1 MAKTRLFGES
11 ISPEVIKQLERRA
24 EVLSRGV
31 RNSNDLRYLNEKTS
45 WVRIISGVNT
55 QEVGKEGYTSTSA
68 KEFILSGGELEWDG
82 KKFIR
87 RRGFNTGN
95 SEEERGRYNYDKDL
109 GIRPEAGI
117 TSFNVK
123 SIGTYGVLREALV
136 EFSVWTRQDLQKAQD
151 LFLRPGVSAIVEWG
165 NAIHIKNSGNIS
177 DILEIAG
184 ENQYF
189 NLNSSEKIA
198 KILSENKINNSFNYD
213 AFLGFVSNFTWSF
226 RSDGGYDCSVK
237 LVSKGAVL
245 ESLTAYRSTSDVISE
260 MEGTP
265 VQLTDNI
272 DEQASKTYLHYFLKL
287 VEKGNKFNLTLTEYI
302 KNAAKFLREET
313 TEKSPP
319 IVVSYTSDGETKRNQ
334 SAIYVNLSTFF
345 ALVNISFGIKTPN
358 GERITSFYTRNSDS
372 NKLVEP
378 KYVTFQDHFSLNP
391 LYCVLPKIPAF
402 SENVKVKGLTETIID
417 REKDTIE
424 SIYSIYVN
432 LQETV
437 KDLNTVIDSSNTPE
451 KANVFDFIK
460 IVLNKINS
468 NLGEINSLDLT
479 YDEDTLK
486 WIVVD
491 RNSFK
496 AIPNSNTS
504 TSEDV
509 EQINITGLSS
519 VVSNVSLEAK
529 ITPQLSSQIAISAQ
543 ATNVNNSNVDLSL
556 AQFNSNIVDRFAYKE
571 EELIEYAED
580 QPRRYRSYKQI
591 LDESGN
597 PIGLEVKTPE
607 QRAAEERKK
616 EQQEKADQ
624 QEAEKEK
631 FINSI
636 ETAYIPLSETKVIR
650 DANFVGRTDTFIS
663 IEATEAL
670 PDYNKSLF
678 NKIKSESIVRFKNA
692 IFGTVSKQD
701 EESSIANGII
711 PVELKIT
718 LDGISGL
725 KIGQVFRI
733 GSPSK
738 SSSILPDIYDFYGF
752 VIVGLDSVV
761 ENSKWY
767 TTVRG
772 LTFRLGKD
780 GIEVEGKFN

>member
-45 WVRIISGVNT
+45 WVRMISGVNT
-55 QEVGKEGYTSTSA
+55 QEAGKEAYTSKSA

-87 RRGFNTGN
+87 RKGFNTSDN
-95 SEEERGRYNYDKDL
+95 IEERGRYNYDKDL

-123 SIGTYGVLREALV
+123 SIGTYGVLKEALV
-136 EFSVWTRQDLQKAQD
+136 GFNVWTRQDLQKAQD
-151 LFLRPGVSAIVEWG
+151 LFLRPGVTAIVEWG
-165 NAIHIKNSGNIS
+165 NAVHIKNSGNIS
-177 DILEIAG
+177 DVLEIAS
-184 ENQYF
+184 ENEYF
-189 NLNSSEKIA
+189 TLNNSENIA
-198 KILSENKINNSFNYD
+198 KILSENKINNFFNYD
-213 AFLGFVSNFTWSF
+213 AFLGFISNFTWSF
-226 RSDGGYDCSVK
+226 RPDGGYDCTVK

-245 ESLTAYRSTSDVISE
+245 ESLTAYRSTFDVIAE
-260 MEGTP
+260 IKGTP
-265 VQLTDNI
+265 ASQTDNI
-272 DEQASKTYLHYFLKL
+272 DDKAPKTYLHYFLQQ
-287 VEKGNKFNLTLTEYI
+287 VEKQSELNYIPNEYRDNVI
-302 KNAAKFLREET
+302 IPFREET
-313 TEKSPP
+313 DENLNA
-319 IVVSYTSDGETKRNQ
+319 ILLSYNSDGNINKNE
-334 SAIYVNLSTFF
+334 SAIYVNLNTFF

-358 GERITSFYTRNSDS
+358 GERITSFYTRNSGSED
-372 NKLVEP
+372 LVEP
-378 KYVTFQDHFSLNP
+378 KYVTFEDHFSLNP
-391 LYCVLPKIPAF
+391 LYCVLPKIPTF
-402 SENVKVKGLTETIID
+402 SDKVKIAGLTDSIID
-417 REKDTIE
+417 SEKNTKD
-424 SIYSIYVN
+424 SVYSIYVN
-432 LQETV
+432 LQEAV
-437 KDLNTVIDSSNTPE
+437 KDLDKIIDSTNTPE

-460 IVLNKINS
+460 VVLNKINS

-479 YDEDTLK
+479 YDEDLLK
-486 WIVVD
+486 WIVID

-496 AIPNSNTS
+496 AIPNSSS
-504 TSEDV
+504 TGGDV
-509 EQINITGLSS
+509 QQIDITGLSS
-519 VVSNVSLEAK
+519 AVSSVSLETK

-543 ATNVNNSNVDLSL
+543 ATDISNSNVDLSL
-556 AQFNSNIVDRFAYKE
+556 AQFNSNIVDRFAYEE

-591 LDESGN
+591 LDESGK
-597 PIGLEVKTPE
+597 PIGLELKTPE

-624 QEAEKEK
+624 QEAEKKK

-636 ETAYIPLSETKVIR
+636 ETAYTPLSQTKVIE
-650 DANFVGRTDTFIS
+650 GDTSFIRG
-663 IEATEAL
+663 TETVIVTETRETL
-670 PDYNKSLF
+670 PNYHKSLF

-701 EESSIANGII
+701 EENNIASGII
-711 PVELKIT
+711 PVELQIT

-733 GSPSK
+733 GSPSNA
-738 SSSILPDIYDFYGF
+738 SSILPEIYDLYGF

-772 LTFRLGKD
+772 LTFRLEKD
-780 GIEVEGKFN
+780 GIEVEGKFK